1 MEDSIDLIEVKET
14 LDRNKQ
20 LDNAILHALWGLQH
34 CRDGFSITGVTRL
47 EMARDK
53 LNKIIDQINE
63 NLEEGIL
70 DGTPR
75 PY

>member
-1 MEDSIDLIEVKET
+1 MDELNNLVEVNEI
-14 LDRNKQ
+14 LDRDKQ

-53 LNKIIDQINE
+53 LNRIIDQINE